1 MAYKALYRTY
11 RPQKLEEVYGQ
22 EVIIKTLR
30 NTIKNNKISHA
41 YLFSGPRGIGK
52 TTIARIF
59 AKALNC
65 KEIDNGE
72 PCCLCDSCVSVAEGS
87 HPDVIEI
94 DAASNNGVDEIREI
108 RDKVKFLPVG
118 SKYKIY
124 IIDEV
129 HMLTPGAFNALLK
142 TLEEPP
148 KHAVFILATTELHK
162 IPATIISR
170 CQCFEFKGLSSKE
183 IVKNLKSIS
192 EKENVKVTEEALKL
206 IAEASNGGMRDAL
219 SFLDQAISFS
229 EDEITVDEVNLI
241 TGALDVEKI
250 IDAALF
256 LEHKN
261 VVGAMQIINEFL
273 DEGKEPAKIINSL
286 LELYRDVLIYKNV
299 KDNSYKNK
307 SVFEKDIFKEF
318 ASVTNDDNIFY
329 YVDVL
334 SDITSKIKFTSTPN
348 IYLEISLIKIVNA
361 SSDQIK
367 LSKKIKELEEKLT
380 KVNVGNFA
388 QPASSAVDSEKM
400 VLVED
405 RVNRIIS
412 QLNQMD
418 IPSLIEKVKHL
429 EINVNNKPKD
439 ENDYK
444 KEIDNIQEELLLL
457 KTSTASLQNQF
468 ENINLEE
475 EKVNTSEIVD
485 EVLNVINKKI
495 YDLDVKIDRMSGS
508 INVEALHLMDEK
520 IEEINSI
527 KKSVFEHKYTRED
540 EYELNEIKDKI
551 INIEN
556 KLHKYIAVITA
567 NEPVPIKK
575 TKSKANELLG
585 VFGEGLFS
593 LSEVNTSKVSVDFEE
608 LAKEPEDKAEEV
620 VEEVAVVEEAT
631 QEEHPEEIIQEETI
645 EEIIEEVK
653 DEQPIEKTQTIDEMF
668 EEVVA
673 PVENKKETKIQ
684 KTSDPTRDEINLFNF
699 LSGAESKS
707 EKGETTAVEKEDGM
721 LITKPNSQLYKRT
734 GVNNELNESSIN
746 DLFASER
753 ESFNK
758 EVKEIKGE
766 TPQTE
771 EYKIDEFSAYNVS
784 VVERILNESRTEA
797 ARSDKARVL
806 KIWNV
811 MNRDVDPDFIHIAKL
826 LQQGTITAVGNKEFI
841 IVYPNAA
848 MCNQVM
854 RMRFKKESLKFLY
867 DLLGDTYNYMALP
880 ENVWQEKRSE
890 YHSQYFTGT
899 KNIKL
904 TPINEPALTVLSDN
918 QEYLDEKRKAINKVK
933 EMFGSDLVKVE

>member
-229 EDEITVDEVNLI
+229 EEEITVDEVNLI

-334 SDITSKIKFTSTPN
+334 SDISSKIKFTSTPN

-388 QPASSAVDSEKM
+388 QPASSAVDNEKM

-444 KEIDNIQEELLLL
+444 KEIENIQEELLLL

-468 ENINLEE
+468 ENINLDEG
-475 EKVNTSEIVD
+475 KVDASEIVD

-556 KLHKYIAVITA
+556 KLHKYIAVVTA

-593 LSEVNTSKVSVDFEE
+593 LGEVNTSKVSVDFEE
-608 LAKEPEDKAEEV
+608 LAKEPEDKPEEV
-620 VEEVAVVEEAT
+620 VEEVAVVEEVT
-631 QEEHPEEIIQEETI
+631 QEEYPEEIIQEETI

-673 PVENKKETKIQ
+673 PVENKKESKIQ